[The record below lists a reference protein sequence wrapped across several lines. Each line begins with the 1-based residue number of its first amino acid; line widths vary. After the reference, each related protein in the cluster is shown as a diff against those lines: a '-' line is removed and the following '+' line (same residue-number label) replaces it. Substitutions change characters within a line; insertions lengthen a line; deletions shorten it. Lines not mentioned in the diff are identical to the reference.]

1 MTVHLGV
8 DIGGTKTDVVLTNHE
23 GAILHRHRVP
33 SGQGNDQVLA
43 AVIGAVEHV
52 CEAAGVEIA
61 SVESVGIGVPG
72 AVVDGVV
79 THAYNLGVERL
90 DLATILGAKWGVTP
104 VVDNDVNAAAVGAW
118 ILTGNGVRSMAFL
131 NLGTGLAAGIIL
143 DGKVWRGRR
152 GAAGEIGHITI
163 DPAGPLDAEG
173 MPGAIET
180 YASGSGIVR
189 QWGGTGTAEGVL
201 GAARLGDPAA
211 QVIRDRLF
219 YGVASAIRVLV
230 LTLDVDEVVL
240 GGGLTKWG
248 QPLMDGTMEVLKE
261 WQERSA
267 FLSSLDLTERVVALT
282 SHEPVA
288 AIGAAM
294 MGAGRG

>member
-1 MTVHLGV
+1 MHVGV
-8 DIGGTKTDVVLTNHE
+8 DIGGTKTDVVLTDAA
-23 GAILHRHRVP
+23 GAIVHRHRVP
-33 SGQGNDQVLA
+33 SGQGNAQVLA
-43 AVIGAVEHV
+43 ATTSAVAHV
-52 CEAAGVEIA
+52 CEQAGISIA
-61 SVESVGIGVPG
+61 DVDSVGIGVPG

-79 THAYNLGVERL
+79 THAYNLGVEHL
-90 DLATILGAKWGVTP
+90 DVAAELGRAWGVTP

-118 ILTGNGVRSMAFL
+118 TLTGDGSRSMAFL

-152 GAAGEIGHITI
+152 GAAGEIGHIAI

-173 MPGAIET
+173 TPGAIET

-189 QWGGTGTAEGVL
+189 QWGTSTTAEQVL
-201 GAARLGDPAA
+201 FAATQGDPAA
-211 QVIRDRLF
+211 EVIRDRLF
-219 YGVASAIRVLV
+219 YGIASAVRVLV

-248 QPLMDGTMEVLKE
+248 EPLMAGTLGVLE
-261 WQERSA
+261 QWQARSA
-267 FLSSLDLTERVVALT
+267 FLRSLNLSDRVIALDT
-282 SHEPVA
+282 DEPVA

>member
-1 MTVHLGV
+1 MHVGV
-8 DIGGTKTDVVLTNHE
+8 DVGGTKTDVVLTDAE
-23 GAILHRHRVP
+23 GVVSHRVRVP
-33 SGQGNDQVLA
+33 SGQGNDAVVTAVL
-43 AVIGAVEHV
+43 GAVTHV
-52 CEAAGVEIA
+52 CDEAGVSIRDVA
-61 SVESVGIGVPG
+61 SVGVGVPG

-79 THAYNLGVERL
+79 SHAYNLGVESL
-90 DLATILGAKWGVTP
+90 DVAAVLGAAWGKAP

-118 ILTGNGVRSMAFL
+118 ILTGTGSRSLAFL

-152 GAAGEIGHITI
+152 GAAGEIGHIAI
-163 DPAGPLDAEG
+163 DPSGPLDSDG
-173 MPGAIET
+173 TPGALES

-189 QWGGTGTAEGVL
+189 QWGRDATAEQVL
-201 GAARLGDPAA
+201 FAATQGDPAA
-211 QVIRDRLF
+211 EAIRDGLF
-219 YGVASAIRVLV
+219 YGIASAVRVLV

-248 QPLMDGTMEVLKE
+248 EPLMAGTLAVLNG

-267 FLSSLDLTERVVALT
+267 FLRSLGLSERVIALDT
-282 SHEPVA
+282 DEPVA

>member
-1 MTVHLGV
+1 MGV
-8 DIGGTKTDVVLTNHE
+8 DVGGTKTDVVLTD
-23 GAILHRHRVP
+23 GSGVVLQRHRVP
-33 SGQGNDQVLA
+33 SGQGNDEVVAAIVA
-43 AVIGAVEHV
+43 AVARV
-52 CEAAGVEIA
+52 CSAAGIQIEDVD
-61 SVESVGIGVPG
+61 SIGVGLPG

-90 DLATILGAKWGVTP
+90 DVAATLGAAWGVKP
-104 VVDNDVNAAAVGAW
+104 VVDNDVNAAAMGAW
-118 ILTGNGVRSMAFL
+118 MLTGEGSRSMAFL
-131 NLGTGLAAGIIL
+131 NLGTGLAAGIVL
-143 DGKVWRGRR
+143 DGKLWRGRR
-152 GAAGEIGHITI
+152 GAAGEIGHITV
-163 DPAGPLDAEG
+163 DPTGPLDAEG

-189 QWGGTGTAEGVL
+189 QWGGTATAEEVL
-201 GAARLGDPAA
+201 RAATKGDPAA
-211 QVIRDRLF
+211 EVIRDRLF
-219 YGVASAIRVLV
+219 FGVASAVRVLV

-248 QPLMDGTMEVLKE
+248 EPLIAGTRAVLDE

-267 FLSSLDLTERVVALT
+267 FLASLGLSDRVAVLD
-282 SHEPVA
+282 SDEPVA